1 MFERLIIRHNLR
13 TDDLVFVP
21 FGQNGFKISSE
32 KSRLLPPKCRLL
44 PPKGCLLPPK
54 CCLPSA
60 EKPPPSTKMLPPSAK
75 MLPPSAKS
83 LPLWILP
90 LRSRN
95 CASLTY
101 ILPKRLNLEIISESC
116 LQVKKVYEIFQNG
129 FFGFMPPDRRVYRYS
144 CGISASWQ
152 NLFFWNSASGH
163 IGVY

>member
-90 LRSRN
+90 LPSRN

-101 ILPKRLNLEIISESC
+101 ILPNRLNLEIISESC
-116 LQVKKVYEIFQNG
+116 LQVKKVYEIFKNG
-129 FFGFMPPDRRVYRYS
+129 F
-144 CGISASWQ
+144 
-152 NLFFWNSASGH
+152 
-163 IGVY
+163 